1 MRNLRAE
8 LTSVFLLTDEKASAS
23 DCPEDLIKVRPSV
36 FALYLRLDFQSG
48 VLALPLGK
56 HRKIFAAGLLK
67 VI

>member
-1 MRNLRAE
+1 
-8 LTSVFLLTDEKASAS
+8 
-23 DCPEDLIKVRPSV
+23 LIKVRPSV